1 MKLHR
6 VCLITSLLLLVGVGL
21 VGIGYADSAS
31 SAVGDSASDVEI
43 DSAVLEAD
51 GNETVIVRLED
62 RPESVVQTTSTDN
75 QVDSMKAHAASSQAS
90 FEAFADGNP
99 HVTIERQFWITNALV
114 VTVDTDNIPIEQLGT
129 VENVEKIHEN
139 KKIELLNSVAEPG
152 SSDVTAGPELN
163 TIFSPSEPTL
173 TDHSEHTYGIEQI
186 NVPET
191 WDDYNQGEGTRV
203 AVLDTGVDIDNH
215 SDLGDQLY
223 TTDPDNSTYPGG
235 WAEFDD
241 HGDQKQ
247 SDPYDNNGHGTH
259 VSGTVAGDVT
269 DSDLHDGNSDLHY
282 GVSPE
287 VELMHA
293 KVFRD
298 DGNATSVAI
307 IAGVE
312 WALENDADVLSMSLG
327 ATGTEDAFIGPV
339 RDAENA
345 GVLVVAA
352 SGNDGGPT
360 SSPANVYEAFSV
372 GAVDSDEEIAS
383 FSSGETI
390 NKDEFDNP
398 PSEWPDEFDVPDVA
412 APGVNTLS
420 AVPGGQYEELD
431 GTSMATPHVSG
442 TAALMLSANDELTPQ
457 EIRDILRDTATEI
470 DEDRNHDK
478 LIDAHAAVA
487 EAATSNFAVSID
499 EIDDAV
505 IEDEEITV
513 DYTVTN
519 DGDEAST
526 QDIEFRINE
535 TLEDSTETEL
545 EADESDSGQF
555 TYETDGND
563 VPELTVEVSSNDDS
577 VSDTVTVIGTDHP
590 FFEVTID
597 EIDDEVTEGE
607 NITANYTVENIGD
620 AEGTQDIALAV
631 NGTVRNTTEL
641 TLSEGEAAEQNLTTE
656 TEAGDSPAITA
667 SISSVDDTAQTTVMI
682 NEPTVG
688 VTIES
693 LEFVDHIAGN
703 NETPESIEFVVRI
716 EENEAPLTRP
726 LDLDNTTVTVGENV
740 ANSSNITD
748 IASATPGQYRLIVPA
763 PEQDALGTYDLQLAV
778 EDSPTLRRED
788 AIEYSTT
795 TTTAKDEPVS
805 LSVLLDVSGSMGDGE
820 GSPRYT
826 AKEAYST
833 LVNSLEPNDYVSF
846 VIYGTDASTEQEL
859 TRVGGNVSE
868 ITEAIFAADNDAVGI
883 QTNMGAG
890 LDRGKAELDD
900 GPANHTNATVVLT
913 DGYPNKG
920 PSGDEILSEDG
931 VAEAH
936 NESGYNIYSIAYR
949 ESANE
954 SFMRDLAAVT
964 DQSDNVSQGPDQR
977 FHTDP
982 DANELRSIVLD
993 IADSQSGST
1002 TATSSTTGTV
1012 SADSSDTNGLSVDD
1026 GVSSA
1031 TLDVTAAGD
1040 DSADSSTSAL
1050 TAQSQDDAA
1059 VRLYDPSGELV
1070 ETDPDSDTGT
1080 TRSDVVYLDSHST
1093 DVYRLTDPETGNW
1106 SYEVVNY
1113 QSEPL
1118 SYDAQ
1123 TTWQTDTSV
1132 SVHTNSQRYTTNSTV
1147 TLASVLTNSSGSVS
1161 ATSATATVTT
1171 PDGETETVSLTEDNA
1186 GKSVGEYD
1194 VTAEGEYTATLTV
1207 ETDQRQ
1213 WTDTTA
1219 WTVANRTDVLDVQ
1232 AATDS
1237 INTTT
1242 GQTVIKNITL
1252 TQTDDA
1258 DISSLGTTDDAT
1270 IYVRPS
1276 ALTGST
1282 AEIPVENVSVG
1293 PQSVNSASNS
1303 ADTVTLELTIP
1314 NGTPTDTYTGE
1325 LMFVV
1330 DDTVVSEPI
1339 AANVVDIGTL
1349 DHEVWNSV
1357 TSQNTPQNELTEAD
1371 LADAVEKYQGNE
1383 QIDNVDPTFQD
1394 LVDLIQW
1401 AQE

>member
-1 MKLHR
+1 MKVHR
-6 VCLITSLLLLVGVGL
+6 ICFITSLLLLVGVGL

-62 RPESVVQTTSTDN
+62 RPESVVQTTSADN
-75 QVDSMKAHAASSQAS
+75 QVDSMKAHAASSQAG

-99 HVTIERQFWITNALV
+99 HVTIERQFWITNALL
-114 VTVDTDNIPIEQLGT
+114 VTIDTTQLPVEQLGT
-129 VENVEKIHEN
+129 VDDVERIHEN
-139 KKIELLNSVAEPG
+139 GQVERLDTATQPVF
-152 SSDVTAGPELN
+152 SDVTTSSRLH
-163 TIFSPSEPTL
+163 TVFSPSEPAPAAH
-173 TDHSEHTYGIEQI
+173 DDDFTYGLEQI

-191 WDDYNQGEGTRV
+191 WQEYNQGEGARV
-203 AVLDTGVDIDNH
+203 AVLDTGVDMDNH
-215 SDLGDQLY
+215 PDLELY
-223 TTDPDNSTYPGG
+223 TTDSDDPTYPGG
-235 WAEFDD
+235 WAQFDE
-241 HGDQKQ
+241 
-247 SDPYDNNGHGTH
+247 NGERVDSEPEDTGSHGTH
-259 VSGTVAGDVT
+259 VSGTIAGNVT
-269 DSDLHDGNSDLHY
+269 DSGAHY
-282 GVSPE
+282 GVAPE
-287 VELMHA
+287 VELMHGE
-293 KVFRD
+293 VFGESEGRF
-298 DGNATSVAI
+298 AAVF
-307 IAGVE
+307 AGME
-312 WALENDADVLSMSLG
+312 WAVDNDADVLSLSLG
-327 ATGTEDAFIGPV
+327 ATGTFDDFIGPV
-339 RDAENA
+339 QNAEEA

-352 SGNDGGPT
+352 SGNNDGDDNTNEDTGT
-360 SSPANVYEAFSV
+360 PANIYESLSV
-372 GAVDSDEEIAS
+372 GAVDSGEEIAS

-390 NKDEFDNP
+390 VTSDAYDDP
-398 PSEWPDEFDVPDVA
+398 PEEWPNEFDVPDVV
-412 APGVNTLS
+412 APGVFTES
-420 AVPGGQYEELD
+420 ADSGGGYTIKS

-442 TAALMLSANDELTPQ
+442 TAALMLSENDELTPQ
-457 EIRDILRDTATEI
+457 EIRDILRDTATKI

-478 LIDAHAAVA
+478 LIDAHAAVV
-487 EAATSNFAVSID
+487 EADTSNFVVSIE
-499 EIDDAV
+499 EIDDTV
-505 IEDEEITV
+505 NEGEEITV

-577 VSDTVTVIGTDHP
+577 VSDTVTVIGTDQP

-1282 AEIPVENVSVG
+1282 AVIPVENVSVG

-1303 ADTVTLELTIP
+1303 SDTVTLELTIP